1 MCDYQTPLSR
11 TLAVDERVAI
21 IGAGVSG
28 LAAAK
33 CLVDAGLEVTIL
45 EARDRIGGRVWTS
58 EAPGLSVPV
67 ELGAEFLHGQTDDI
81 DEIAAPEGLRVID
94 IAGRRWRSERGRLT
108 VMDDFWERLD
118 RVMRRLDEERA
129 RDRAF
134 ADALSS
140 MRSARPDDRQL
151 ALQYVEGF
159 HAADPFSISERSLA
173 EGGSPRGD
181 VRERRIRRVLEGYGA
196 IVEALAR
203 TLRDRV
209 RLNAEV
215 TSIRWRRGAVDVR
228 HVDRASGASSS
239 TTADAAI
246 VTLPLGVLQSAAG
259 SEGAV
264 EFEPAVPS
272 IERNATRLCMGHVMK
287 VILQLDEPFWAGE
300 DFAQHAGD
308 DRFDTLSFLHSRDV
322 VAFPVWWTPY
332 PVRAP
337 MLVGWRGGPVARE
350 LSRLTRDAVIARA
363 IESLA
368 AIVGMRARSI
378 SRRVAAAFVH
388 DWTNDPYSRG
398 AYSYVGVGG
407 NNAAKMLA
415 RPVERTL
422 FFAGEHADRE
432 GRNGTVHGAIAS
444 GREAAGSLLRISA

>member
-1 MCDYQTPLSR
+1 V
-11 TLAVDERVAI
+11 AERVLV
-21 IGAGVSG
+21 IGAGVAG

-33 CLVDAGLEVTIL
+33 TLVDAGVEVTVL
-45 EARDRIGGRVWTS
+45 EARDRIGGRVWTTTS
-58 EAPGLSVPV
+58 PGLIVPV
-67 ELGAEFLHGQTDDI
+67 ELGAEFLHGQADEI
-81 DEIAAPEGLRVID
+81 DEIATPEGLRLVD
-94 IAGRRWRSERGRLT
+94 IAGRRWSGRRGRLT

-118 RVMRRLDEERA
+118 RVMRRLDGERA
-129 RDRAF
+129 RDRSF

-140 MRSARPDDRQL
+140 MRSARADDRQL

-173 EGGSPRGD
+173 QGGSPRGE
-181 VRERRIRRVLEGYGA
+181 VRERRIGRVLEGYGA
-196 IVEALAR
+196 IVDALAR
-203 TLRDRV
+203 TLRDHLRV
-209 RLNAEV
+209 NAEV
-215 TSIRWRRGAVDVR
+215 KRIHWRRGAVEVR
-228 HVDRASGASSS
+228 HVDRSSGASSS

-264 EFEPAVPS
+264 RFEPAVPS
-272 IERNATRLCMGHVMK
+272 IERNVTRLCMGHVVK
-287 VILQLDEPFWAGE
+287 VVFQLDEPFWAGE
-300 DFAQHAGD
+300 EFAKHAGD

-337 MLVGWRGGPVARE
+337 LLVGWRGGPIARE
-350 LSRLTRDAVIARA
+350 LSRMTHEAVIARA
-363 IESLA
+363 IESLGT
-368 AIVGMRARSI
+368 IVGMRARTI
-378 SRRVAAAFVH
+378 GRRVAAAFVH

-398 AYSYVGVGG
+398 AYSYVGVDGD
-407 NNAAKMLA
+407 NAAKLLA

-432 GRNGTVHGAIAS
+432 GRNGSVHGAIAS
-444 GREAAGSLLRISA
+444 GRAAAEALLNA